1 MEWIRA
7 SAQHVWPCF
16 DESFRK
22 CWGKM
27 SQETLPVFEMS
38 PKKTT
43 THNTP
48 KVFRHTYTRDGTSS
62 TGNSEMNWVSKRCL
76 HPGPLLCN
84 HFDPLLGNCCNS
96 CNPRSAF
103 FSSAPFRCIYRQPCE
118 RSQANGEESSGHNP
132 SYRHVF
138 SAIYTGL
145 VITPC
150 ITRGFPHLF
159 FQNPTIFSNV
169 PIVFWK
175 IVS

>member
-1 MEWIRA
+1 MESVSPEFPVVLAVLLTWDLTANSYGMISRFGSTCLGRFWRELQKMLRKNESRNIA
-7 SAQHVWPCF
+7 SLRDV
-16 DESFRK
+16 S
-22 CWGKM
+22 
-27 SQETLPVFEMS
+27 
-38 PKKTT
+38 KKTT

-132 SYRHVF
+132 SYPHVF

-150 ITRGFPHLF
+150 V
-159 FQNPTIFSNV
+159 N
-169 PIVFWK
+169 
-175 IVS
+175 